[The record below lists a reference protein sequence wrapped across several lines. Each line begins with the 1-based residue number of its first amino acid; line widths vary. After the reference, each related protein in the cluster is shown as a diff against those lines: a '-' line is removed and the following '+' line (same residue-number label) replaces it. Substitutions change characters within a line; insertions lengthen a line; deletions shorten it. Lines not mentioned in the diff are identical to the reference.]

1 MTENNF
7 YRRDFIKLPV
17 VKEKFP
23 KFVSLLP
30 WNKQPTT
37 QVGKDEKLEGL
48 LDEVVL
54 TKTSIVT
61 KTEGRAVRGRFG
73 N

>member
-7 YRRDFIKLPV
+7 YRIDFIKLPV
-17 VKEKFP
+17 VKEKFS
-23 KFVSLLP
+23 KFVNLLP

-37 QVGKDEKLEGL
+37 QVEKDEIQDHDLE
-48 LDEVVL
+48 EVDSE
-54 TKTSIVT
+54 KTNIVT
-61 KTEGRAVRGRFG
+61 KTEGRAVRDRFG